1 VEGLVLW
8 LKRPHDNANAPN
20 LLAAIRNWHGMQD
33 FMFPAGDFKDG
44 VKSSLYGEKRTICV
58 KKLGLVVRI
67 GV

>member
-1 VEGLVLW
+1 
-8 LKRPHDNANAPN
+8 
-20 LLAAIRNWHGMQD
+20 MQD